1 MPELPEV
8 ETLVRGLREG
18 TASTPPLPG
27 MIITKATL
35 SWPRHV
41 AEPSPTAFRQRIR
54 ERNILD
60 VKRRGKHFLFPLDQG
75 TLLIHLGMSGDL
87 RLATADAPPDRFQH
101 TVFHLEGG
109 WQLRFNDARK
119 FGRLRLLDDPTSFL
133 SALGPEPLDAGFK
146 AEDLRA
152 RIQGRRR
159 ALKPLLLDQSFLA
172 GVGNIYADEALHRA
186 RLHPLRPANT
196 LTPAEV
202 RQLHRSIRAAL
213 RQGVRHNGASI
224 DWVFR
229 GGGFQNHFRVYGRAD
244 HPCPVCKTPV
254 QRIVVAQRGTHLCPS
269 CQPEIVS

>member
-1 MPELPEV
+1 MNI
-8 ETLVRGLREG
+8 
-18 TASTPPLPG
+18 A
-27 MIITKATL
+27 KAAL

-41 AEPSPTAFRQRIR
+41 AEPSPKAFRQRIR
-54 ERNILD
+54 QRIILD

-87 RLATADAPPDRFQH
+87 RLAPSDAPRDRYQH
-101 TVFHLEGG
+101 SVFHLDGG

-119 FGRLRLLDDPTSFL
+119 FGRIRLLDDPTSFL
-133 SALGPEPLDAGFK
+133 ASLGPEPLDAGFK
-146 AEDLRA
+146 AVDL
-152 RIQGRRR
+152 QECMEGRRR

-196 LTPAEV
+196 LTPQEV
-202 RQLHRSIRAAL
+202 RQLHRGIRGAL
-213 RQGVRHNGASI
+213 RQGLRHNGASI

-244 HPCPVCKTPV
+244 QPCPVCKTPV

-269 CQPEIVS
+269 CQPESVP